1 MSLQVHVGLAAR
13 RHDAG
18 LVGAGRPTLQALRQ
32 FADRPFG
39 ARDVALHDVPQLKV
53 TISIGVHT
61 RGAGA
66 ASVAELIDRADQA
79 LYRSKRTGRNR
90 VSMFAG
96 PQAAS
101 LVL

>member
-1 MSLQVHVGLAAR
+1 MLDWMVW
-13 RHDAG
+13 
-18 LVGAGRPTLQALRQ
+18 TLPVAV
-32 FADRPFG
+32 FFG
-39 ARDVALHDVPQLKV
+39 CVALLLAGMTWWELKSPTV
-53 TISIGVHT
+53 ERKGFLPIATT